1 MAGDWL
7 FGQAYPIYKVY
18 NFRYPIMTIRKVLA
32 IAAMASGLLVSPAAT
47 AQVNP
52 VLADEFGAEIEA
64 TRTLLQTERKMLVMQ
79 QMALT
84 AEEAE
89 AFWPLYDEY
98 LAERK
103 KVGDLRVKV
112 ISDYAANYLSMT
124 DELAKALRDDMF
136 RFQEQDVK
144 LRRKYAKK
152 FRRVVS
158 DIQVTRLV
166 QLENKLDALI
176 NADLA
181 TQIPLMQ

>member
-1 MAGDWL
+1 M
-7 FGQAYPIYKVY
+7 
-18 NFRYPIMTIRKVLA
+18 NIRTL
-32 IAAMASGLLVSPAAT
+32 IGLAAMAAGLLGAQSSI

-52 VLADEFGAEIEA
+52 ALADEFGAEIEA

-103 KVGDLRVKV
+103 KLGDLRVKI
-112 ISDYAANYLSMT
+112 ISDYAANFDTMT
-124 DELAKALRDDMF
+124 DDLAKQLRNDMF
-136 RFQEQDVK
+136 KFQERDVK
-144 LRRKYAKK
+144 LRRKYANK

-158 DIQVTRLV
+158 DIQVTRLM
-166 QLENKLDALI
+166 QLENKLDSLI
-176 NADLA
+176 NVDLA
-181 TQIPLMQ
+181 AQIPLMQ